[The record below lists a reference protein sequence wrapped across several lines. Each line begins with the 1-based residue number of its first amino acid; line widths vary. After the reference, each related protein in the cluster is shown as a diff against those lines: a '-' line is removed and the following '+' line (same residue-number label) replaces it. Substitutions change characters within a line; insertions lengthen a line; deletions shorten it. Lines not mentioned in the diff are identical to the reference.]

1 MSVTLVEV
9 AERNYR
15 NTPSLSLLIII
26 INKINPD
33 KFSDLDLNPDPFQM
47 HFTKNIKCISASAFP
62 DPLKIAKVTLI
73 LKKDKKKNK
82 TSSTNK
88 LKSNYRPIN
97 ILSNASKL
105 NEIKIYDQ
113 L

>member
-1 MSVTLVEV
+1 
-9 AERNYR
+9 
-15 NTPSLSLLIII
+15 
-26 INKINPD
+26 
-33 KFSDLDLNPDPFQM
+33 M

-73 LKKDKKKNK
+73 LKKDKKNK